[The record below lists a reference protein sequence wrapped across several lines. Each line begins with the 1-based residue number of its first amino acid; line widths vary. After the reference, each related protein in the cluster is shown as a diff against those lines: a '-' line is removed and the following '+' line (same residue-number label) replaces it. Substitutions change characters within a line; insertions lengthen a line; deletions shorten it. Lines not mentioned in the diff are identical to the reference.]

1 MYKRCYI
8 TLGATTDAGGK
19 VVTASSSV
27 LLDGIPRAL
36 EGDLVDCPVCHAQG
50 RITCAG
56 SRLNASEDGR
66 MPALEDDVCAC
77 RCAPPP
83 RLVAS
88 QQRYRQWVLD
98 EPTCHPSR

>member
-1 MYKRCYI
+1 MHKRCYI
-8 TLGATTDAGGK
+8 TLGAATDAGGK
-19 VVTASSSV
+19 VVTASSGV

-66 MPALEDDVCAC
+66 MPALENDVCLC
-77 RCAPPP
+77 RCNPPP

-98 EPTCHPSR
+98 EPAYNLSR